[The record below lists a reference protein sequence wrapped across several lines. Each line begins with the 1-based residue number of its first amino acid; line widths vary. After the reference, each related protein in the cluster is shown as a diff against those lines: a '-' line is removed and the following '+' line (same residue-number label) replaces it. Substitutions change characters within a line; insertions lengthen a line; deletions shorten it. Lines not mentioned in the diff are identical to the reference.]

1 MIKNIKDLKG
11 HDLRFL
17 VTQETL
23 DPEISVTKPL
33 QTLPTT
39 TKK

>member
-11 HDLRFL
+11 HNLRSL

-23 DPEISVTKPL
+23 DPEISVTNPL

-39 TKK
+39 TQQ